1 MIEKLAI
8 IIPHLNYS
16 GVNDLL
22 GDFNEQEN
30 IVFSAFIVNNGDLKF
45 KGLTWL
51 NFAKNQGV
59 ARSWNIGLN
68 KAIEGGYVNFLWFND
83 DVRITD
89 KSFLANCLK
98 IIQNGDV
105 VCAGQQIT
113 GSGWCFG
120 YNIDIVNKVGEFDE
134 RFFPCFWED
143 NDINTRLINVNAK
156 FVTVN
161 GIEHKASSTTNTMSC
176 QNYLPIMEETYR
188 VKWQK

>member
-68 KAIEGGYVNFLWFND
+68 KAIEGGYVNFLWLND

-105 VCAGQQIT
+105 VCA
-113 GSGWCFG
+113 
-120 YNIDIVNKVGEFDE
+120 
-134 RFFPCFWED
+134 
-143 NDINTRLINVNAK
+143 
-156 FVTVN
+156 
-161 GIEHKASSTTNTMSC
+161 
-176 QNYLPIMEETYR
+176 
-188 VKWQK
+188 